1 MGVASSVLK
10 ALLSVSVSA
19 GLFAVAIMGFR
30 LVCGNRL
37 RRFRMILWGILA
49 LRLMIPI
56 SIETPFG
63 LIPEVQVSVKE
74 NASQS
79 VNEFMTGDPNGT
91 TFADDLPS
99 ENAEAKQTVT
109 ESGRSVQNGVV
120 RQVVRQDIWTIAIIV
135 WMVGVSLLVAYFL
148 LRQFQV
154 ARIVKHARKKEGN
167 VFYLSKGGNAF
178 VFGLFRPRIY
188 LPEDLD
194 PNTERFVIQHE
205 KTHIG
210 YGDHIVK
217 SIAFL
222 LLAAYWFHPVLWLSY
237 FLLCR
242 DIEYACDARVIQRMS
257 PEAKLDYAEAILSF
271 TSVMR
276 IPHSIASFGSVPAKK
291 RINAVLNYKKPGL
304 WLILIAVAVLITG
317 GILLFTKPTSNQRL
331 KELKQTVPEL
341 FTLNADEGLN
351 VHVGM
356 SFPDDYW
363 CIITSGSEQEYPI
376 TARGLSVEDTELV
389 LASYNIPEEKI
400 VLHATH
406 FPWSDYAYR
415 TEMVREKLNGLFK
428 GKYIVGSDSKMKT
441 D

>member
-1 MGVASSVLK
+1 MGVASIVLK

-19 GLFAVAIMGFR
+19 GLFAVAIIGFR

-63 LIPEVQVSVKE
+63 LIPEVKVSVKE
-74 NASQS
+74 DAAQSGIASH
-79 VNEFMTGDPNGT
+79 VE
-91 TFADDLPS
+91 
-99 ENAEAKQTVT
+99 AEQKLA
-109 ESGRSVQNGVV
+109 SLSVQNGVV
-120 RQVVRQDIWTIAIIV
+120 RQVVRQDIWTIATIV

-148 LRQFQV
+148 FRQFQV
-154 ARIVKHARKKEGN
+154 ARIVKHARKKEDN

-188 LPEDLD
+188 LPEGLDLG
-194 PNTERFVIQHE
+194 TERFVIQHE
-205 KTHIG
+205 KTHID

-217 SIAFL
+217 PIAFL
-222 LLAAYWFHPVLWLSY
+222 LLATYWFHPVLWLSY

-242 DIEYACDARVIQRMS
+242 DIEYACDERVIQRLS

-271 TSVMR
+271 TSITR
-276 IPHSIASFGSVPAKK
+276 TPHSIASFGTVPAKK
-291 RINAVLNYKKPGL
+291 RINVVLNYKKPGL
-304 WLILIAVAVLITG
+304 WLIFIAVVALIAG
-317 GILLFTKPTSNQRL
+317 SILLFSKPTTNQRTI
-331 KELKQTVPEL
+331 ELQKAAPEL
-341 FTLNADEGLN
+341 FSLDASEGLN
-351 VHVGM
+351 IHVGM
-356 SFPDDYW
+356 TAQDNYY
-363 CIITSGSEQEYPI
+363 CIITSGKEQEYPI
-376 TARGLSVEDTELV
+376 SGKGLSVEDIELI
-389 LASYNIPEEKI
+389 LASYNLLEEKI
-400 VLHATH
+400 VLHATR